1 MNDVERVNRHP
12 FRVAAPPDGTT
23 QEAPRQCGGFL
34 MVRRHQYRF
43 REPRLMSSR
52 VVATH
57 CEAATPGPCA
67 AFYGIDSVIAH
78 L

>member
-1 MNDVERVNRHP
+1 MTWNASIAIRFGWPLRLMAP
-12 FRVAAPPDGTT
+12 RKKPPDS
-23 QEAPRQCGGFL
+23 AGGFL